1 MRRIAGLCLAAFGC
15 ASASP
20 SRPAALAS
28 AVPTRLGPEEL
39 FPEFER
45 IFGEQFVARRLPGL
59 AMGFVLDGKL
69 VWSKGWGSAD
79 LARKVPA
86 DADTVFRI
94 ASMTKSFTAL
104 AILRLR
110 DEGKLALDD
119 PATKYVPELGAL
131 RYPTHDSPPIT
142 IRMLLTH
149 GAGFPEDNPWGDL
162 QLALSRDDFSQLL
175 SRGLAFS
182 LAPDS
187 AYEYS
192 NTGFALLG
200 RIVENLTG
208 DSNEEYLTRD
218 VLRPLGMTA
227 TVWRQADVPPAHLAR
242 GYGRKRPSAPGPVV
256 GDGLR
261 EEPQLGDG
269 AYAAMGGLY
278 SSVRDLARYAAFQL
292 AAWPPRDDPEEGPL
306 SRSSRREMQRGWR
319 HTGLTVRR
327 AAGGDLNAR
336 AVSYGYGLGAS
347 EWCEDTGLVV
357 THGGGLPGF
366 GSYIAM
372 FPEHGFA
379 FVGAANLTYSAP
391 DIYEAAQRALAALP
405 ARPVR
410 PVPEL
415 SRAHEAVGKLLERW
429 DAQLAQASFDRTAFF
444 YETPDELRAHF
455 DELSRK
461 LGACRRQG
469 SIEPENALRGT
480 SHLACEKGKLDV
492 FITLTPEANALIQ
505 HLELTPGLPP
515 SRALASAADRI
526 AALIARWDGGTA
538 NDVLAGFSLARTR
551 RSFAKEAGTGPC
563 KVSAQINGDG
573 ASHGLFELACA
584 KTPLDL
590 DVTLD
595 EQGKADASLRAHHPQ
610 DESCPR
616 WW

>member
-1 MRRIAGLCLAAFGC
+1 MGRSAALCLALFGC

-20 SRPAALAS
+20 PRPAAA
-28 AVPTRLGPEEL
+28 APGDARPEDL

-59 AMGFVLDGKL
+59 AMGFVRDGKL

-79 LARKVPA
+79 LARNVPA

-110 DEGKLALDD
+110 DEGRLVLDD
-119 PATKYVPELGAL
+119 PASRYVPELGAL

-162 QLALSRDDFSQLL
+162 QLGMPRDAFSKFL

-182 LAPDS
+182 HAPDS

-200 RIVENLTG
+200 RIVENVTG
-208 DSNEEYLTRD
+208 TTNEDYLTRN

-227 TVWRQADVPPAHLAR
+227 TVWKQGDVPPGHLAR

-306 SRSSRREMQRGWR
+306 RRSSRREMQRGWR
-319 HTGLTVRR
+319 HVGLTVRR
-327 AAGGDLNAR
+327 SAGGDLNSR
-336 AVSYGYGLGAS
+336 AVAYGYGLGSAD
-347 EWCEDTGLVV
+347 WCEDAGLAVA
-357 THGGGLPGF
+357 HGGGLPGF

-405 ARPVR
+405 ARAVR
-410 PVPEL
+410 PAPEL
-415 SRAHEAVGKLLERW
+415 SRAHDAVGKLLERW
-429 DAQLAQASFDRTAFF
+429 DPELAQASFDRTAFF
-444 YETPDELRAHF
+444 YEPPDELRAHF
-455 DELSRK
+455 DDLSRK
-461 LGACRRQG
+461 LGPCRRQG
-469 SIEPENALRGT
+469 SIEPQNALRGT
-480 SHLACEKGKLDV
+480 SHLACEKGKLEV
-492 FITLTPEANALIQ
+492 FVTLTPESNALIQ
-505 HLELTPGLPP
+505 HLDLRPDLPP
-515 SRALASAADRI
+515 SQELASAAERT
-526 AALIARWDGGTA
+526 AALVSRWDDA
-538 NDVLAGFSLARTR
+538 AAREVLAGFSVARTR

-563 KVSAQINGDG
+563 KVSKQLDGDG
-573 ASHGLFELACA
+573 RSHGLFELACA
-584 KTPLDL
+584 RTPLDL
-590 DVTLD
+590 EVTLD
-595 EQGKADASLRAHHPQ
+595 EEGKADASLRAHRPP
-610 DESCPR
+610 EGKCPR